1 MNKFK
6 ITLAVLNIPRLLP
19 HIILYYCMRGGEISE
34 DIDANQRI
42 VKNHF
47 LAFLMLMVFKKPFR
61 NVFYHRVGKAKFL
74 ISWLCP
80 EYETFVLDSQMIIG
94 PGFGAGHP
102 FATVVNAKSVGSH
115 FSVYQ
120 NVTVG
125 VSNGDKPTIG
135 NNVTIFTHCV
145 VIGGIKIGNNVTI
158 GAGSVIYKDIPD
170 NCVVVG
176 NPARIICQNG
186 QKVNIHL

>member
-1 MNKFK
+1 MNRIK
-6 ITLAVLNIPRLLP
+6 IILAVLNIPRLLP
-19 HIILYYCMRGGEISE
+19 HIVLYSRMGGVIYE
-34 DIDANQRI
+34 DIDANQGI
-42 VKNHF
+42 VKNRF

-61 NVFYHRVGKAKFL
+61 NLFYHRVGKAKFL

-80 EYETFVLDSQMIIG
+80 EYETFVLDTQMKIG
-94 PGFGAGHP
+94 SGFGAGHP

-135 NNVTIFTHCV
+135 DNVTIFTHCV
-145 VIGGIKIGNNVTI
+145 VMGGIKIGNNVTI

-170 NCVVVG
+170 NCIVVG

-186 QKVNIHL
+186 QAVNIKL